1 MRDFR
6 REVSAASDFSTE
18 FPETEFSWSLTR
30 HLRFLRCERAYF
42 LHYYAAQGGWDGWA
56 DPVIS
61 AIYRGKKAKLYA
73 EWLGEL
79 MDAAWKAVLDRV
91 RFIPE
96 PMRARAFRRRLEEL
110 LFARMTERVREAAE
124 SPDYIPFPDFELPPD
139 DLFRKARHDLAEAL
153 EFAFSTQYPS
163 AILHF
168 QRPNRINRNADYEA
182 WFGEIRIWSNPG
194 IFWSEPGMRCS
205 LRLSFCEPEPS
216 IFQACADIFAWYIRT
231 LFHEEN
237 ACSTFLAAER
247 GEWKGFEYSGNADRA
262 EELIAGSVAMM
273 RAKIRPGRVVYFA
286 DFPECGVPEIC
297 RCCRFGLA
305 CSFFREADEE

>member
-1 MRDFR
+1 MRNFR

-18 FPETEFSWSLTR
+18 LPETEFSWSLTR

-79 MDAAWKAVLDRV
+79 MDSAWKTVLDRV

-96 PMRARAFRRRLEEL
+96 PMRARAFRHRLEEH

-124 SPDYIPFPDFELPPD
+124 SPDYIPFADFELPPD

-153 EFAFSTQYPS
+153 GFAFSTQYPS
-163 AILHF
+163 AVLHF
-168 QRPNRINRNADYEA
+168 QRPNRINQNADYEA
-182 WFGEIRIWSNPG
+182 YFGEIRVWSNP
-194 IFWSEPGMRCS
+194 ECAV
-205 LRLSFCEPEPS
+205 PS
-216 IFQACADIFAWYIRT
+216 
-231 LFHEEN
+231 
-237 ACSTFLAAER
+237 
-247 GEWKGFEYSGNADRA
+247 
-262 EELIAGSVAMM
+262 V
-273 RAKIRPGRVVYFA
+273 
-286 DFPECGVPEIC
+286 FPSAN
-297 RCCRFGLA
+297 RNRR
-305 CSFFREADEE
+305 FFRRGRIFSRGTSGLCFMKRTPAAHFLRRSMESGKVSSIPAMPTARKS

>member
-96 PMRARAFRRRLEEL
+96 PMRARAFRRRLEEH

-168 QRPNRINRNADYEA
+168 QRPNRINRT
-182 WFGEIRIWSNPG
+182 
-194 IFWSEPGMRCS
+194 GMRIMKPGLAKSASGATRAFSGASPECAVHS
-205 LRLSFCEPEPS
+205 VFPSASRNRRFSRRARIFSHGTSVPCFMKRTPAAHFLRRS
-216 IFQACADIFAWYIRT
+216 
-231 LFHEEN
+231 
-237 ACSTFLAAER
+237 
-247 GEWKGFEYSGNADRA
+247 
-262 EELIAGSVAMM
+262 AGS
-273 RAKIRPGRVVYFA
+273 GRVSSIPA
-286 DFPECGVPEIC
+286 TPT
-297 RCCRFGLA
+297 A
-305 CSFFREADEE
+305 QKS

>member
-1 MRDFR
+1 MRNFR

-18 FPETEFSWSLTR
+18 LPETEFSWSLTR

-96 PMRARAFRRRLEEL
+96 PMRARAFRRRLEEH

-139 DLFRKARHDLAEAL
+139 DLFRKARHDLFRRSIRQPSCISSVRTGSTGMRIMKPGLAKSASGATR
-153 EFAFSTQYPS
+153 AFSGANPECAVPSVFPS
-163 AILHF
+163 A
-168 QRPNRINRNADYEA
+168 NRNRR
-182 WFGEIRIWSNPG
+182 FFRRGRIFSRGTSGLCFMKRTPAAH
-194 IFWSEPGMRCS
+194 F
-205 LRLSFCEPEPS
+205 LRRS
-216 IFQACADIFAWYIRT
+216 
-231 LFHEEN
+231 
-237 ACSTFLAAER
+237 
-247 GEWKGFEYSGNADRA
+247 
-262 EELIAGSVAMM
+262 AGS
-273 RAKIRPGRVVYFA
+273 GRVSSIPA
-286 DFPECGVPEIC
+286 TPT
-297 RCCRFGLA
+297 A
-305 CSFFREADEE
+305 QKS